1 MIRILLIFAISIGA
15 WLFFM
20 VLAQAQTFDYNI
32 ISQEDEPEAYCLAQN
47 ILFEAS
53 VEPMA
58 GKIAVGL
65 VVLNRMND
73 SRYPS
78 TICTVVK
85 EGPIYDCLLYTS
97 DAADE

>member
-1 MIRILLIFAISIGA
+1 MIRILLIFAVSVGA

-32 ISQEDEPEAYCLAQN
+32 ISKDEESEAYCLAQN

-58 GKIAVGL
+58 GK
-65 VVLNRMND
+65 
-73 SRYPS
+73 
-78 TICTVVK
+78 
-85 EGPIYDCLLYTS
+85 
-97 DAADE
+97 